1 MAFFAQLMCLAN
13 IYLCT
18 LNFSLME
25 HKSPTACYVDLAMVS
40 KSEMAYYANEDLCIV
55 TDIHPNESIHSI
67 RMGDILLI
75 FCREGSLR
83 INLNGKEQQLNSM
96 EALVCLPSTLLSNA
110 VKSPD
115 FKGGM
120 VFISK
125 HLLRTSTSSAYDQL
139 SKFFYLK
146 ENPIISLNEACIQTS
161 QMYLNIILEKIRQK
175 DAPYQKEIINS
186 LMRAYLFEL
195 LSCTDLNTSPD
206 EEYPRSFSQGERLV
220 KDFLQMLGSDEVK
233 QRFVTDYASRLCVTP
248 KYLSAVCKNVTGKTA
263 SHWIDEFVV
272 LEARHLLLNTDK
284 TIKEIAQ
291 QLGFPNLSF
300 FGKYIKAQLGTSP
313 TNFRM
318 SARRKAEQ

>member
-1 MAFFAQLMCLAN
+1 
-13 IYLCT
+13 
-18 LNFSLME
+18 ME
-25 HKSPTACYVDLAMVS
+25 HKNPSACYVDLAMVS

-67 RMGDILLI
+67 RMGDILLV
-75 FCREGSLR
+75 FCGEGSLR
-83 INLNGKEQQLNSM
+83 ISLNGKEQQLNSM

-120 VFISK
+120 VFVSK

-195 LSCTDLNTSPD
+195 LSCIDLNTSPD
-206 EEYPRSFSQGERLV
+206 DGYPRSFSQGERLV

-313 TNFRM
+313 TNFRT

>member
-25 HKSPTACYVDLAMVS
+25 HKSPSACYVDLAMVS

-67 RMGDILLI
+67 RMGDILLV
-75 FCREGSLR
+75 FCGEGSLR

-120 VFISK
+120 VVVSK

-139 SKFFYLK
+139 SKFFYIK
-146 ENPIISLNEACIQTS
+146 ENPVISLNETCLQTS
-161 QMYLNIILEKIRQK
+161 KIYLNIIVDKIQQSG
-175 DAPYQKEIINS
+175 APYQKEIINS

-195 LSCTDLNTSPD
+195 MGCIDLNTSPD
-206 EEYPRSFSQGERLV
+206 DGYPRSFSQGERLV

>member
-1 MAFFAQLMCLAN
+1 MEFFVPSMCLAN

-25 HKSPTACYVDLAMVS
+25 HKKPSACYVDLAMVS

-67 RMGDILLI
+67 RMGDILLV
-75 FCREGSLR
+75 FCGEGSLR

-195 LSCTDLNTSPD
+195 MGCIDLNTSPD
-206 EEYPRSFSQGERLV
+206 DGYPRSFSQGERLV

-313 TNFRM
+313 TNFRT

>member
-25 HKSPTACYVDLAMVS
+25 HKKPSACYVDLAMVS

-67 RMGDILLI
+67 RMGDILLV
-75 FCREGSLR
+75 FCGEGSLR

-120 VFISK
+120 VFVSK
-125 HLLRTSTSSAYDQL
+125 HLLQTSTSSAYDQL
-139 SKFFYLK
+139 GKFFYLK

-195 LSCTDLNTSPD
+195 LSCIDLNTSPD
-206 EEYPRSFSQGERLV
+206 DGYPRSFSQGERLV

>member
-1 MAFFAQLMCLAN
+1 
-13 IYLCT
+13 
-18 LNFSLME
+18 ME
-25 HKSPTACYVDLAMVS
+25 HKNPSACYVDLAMVS
-40 KSEMAYYANEDLCIV
+40 KSEMAHYANEDLCIV
-55 TDIHPNESIHSI
+55 TDIHANESIHSI
-67 RMGDILLI
+67 RMDDILLI

-83 INLNGKEQQLNSM
+83 ISLNGKEQQLNSM

-146 ENPIISLNEACIQTS
+146 ENPVISLNETCLQTS

-195 LSCTDLNTSPD
+195 MGCIDLNTSPD
-206 EEYPRSFSQGERLV
+206 DGYPRSFSQGERLV

-313 TNFRM
+313 TNFRT

>member
-1 MAFFAQLMCLAN
+1 
-13 IYLCT
+13 
-18 LNFSLME
+18 ME

-67 RMGDILLI
+67 RMGDILLV

-206 EEYPRSFSQGERLV
+206 DGYPRSFSQGERLV

>member
-25 HKSPTACYVDLAMVS
+25 HKSPSACYVDLAMVS

-67 RMGDILLI
+67 RMGDILLV
-75 FCREGSLR
+75 FCGEGSLR

-120 VFISK
+120 VFVSK

-206 EEYPRSFSQGERLV
+206 DGYPRSFSQGERLV

-313 TNFRM
+313 TNFRT

>member
-25 HKSPTACYVDLAMVS
+25 HKNPSACYVDLAMVS

-67 RMGDILLI
+67 RMGDILLV

>member
-1 MAFFAQLMCLAN
+1 MAFFAQPMCLAN

-18 LNFSLME
+18 LNFLLME
-25 HKSPTACYVDLAMVS
+25 HKNPSACYVDLAMVS
-40 KSEMAYYANEDLCIV
+40 KSEMAHYANEDLCIV

-75 FCREGSLR
+75 FCSEGSLR
-83 INLNGKEQQLNSM
+83 ISLNGKEQQLNSM

-146 ENPIISLNEACIQTS
+146 ENPIISLNDVCIQTS
-161 QMYLNIILEKIRQK
+161 QMYLNIIIEKIRQK

-195 LSCTDLNTSPD
+195 LSCTDLNTNPD
-206 EEYPRSFSQGERLV
+206 EEHPRSFSQGERLV
-220 KDFLQMLGSDEVK
+220 KDFLQMLGTDEVK

-313 TNFRM
+313 TNFRT
-318 SARRKAEQ
+318 SARRKSEQ

>member
-1 MAFFAQLMCLAN
+1 
-13 IYLCT
+13 
-18 LNFSLME
+18 ME

>member
-1 MAFFAQLMCLAN
+1 MCLAN

-25 HKSPTACYVDLAMVS
+25 HKKPSACYVDLAMVS
-40 KSEMAYYANEDLCIV
+40 KSEMAHYANEDLCIV
-55 TDIHPNESIHSI
+55 TDIHANESIHSI

-75 FCREGSLR
+75 FCGEGSLR
-83 INLNGKEQQLNSM
+83 ISLNGKEQQLNSM

-146 ENPIISLNEACIQTS
+146 ENPVISLNETCLQTS
-161 QMYLNIILEKIRQK
+161 KIYLNIIVDKIQQSG
-175 DAPYQKEIINS
+175 APYQKEIINS

-195 LSCTDLNTSPD
+195 MGCIDLNTSPD
-206 EEYPRSFSQGERLV
+206 DGYPRSFSQGERLV

-313 TNFRM
+313 TNFRT

>member
-67 RMGDILLI
+67 RMGDILLV

-206 EEYPRSFSQGERLV
+206 DGYPRSFSQGERLV